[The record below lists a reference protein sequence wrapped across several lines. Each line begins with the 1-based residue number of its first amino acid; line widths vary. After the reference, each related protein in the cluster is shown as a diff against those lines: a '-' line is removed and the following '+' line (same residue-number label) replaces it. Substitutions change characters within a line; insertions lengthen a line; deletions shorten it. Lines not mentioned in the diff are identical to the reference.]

1 MDALLQLQQQS
12 MSFVDF
18 IYNMFNLYTTSR
30 SFSQQYDTLKYGV
43 CCVITLK
50 LYSLNW
56 LPGHYCIFATYFSL
70 SAVLCNS
77 ERNKCF
83 LSISDLLTN
92 LSGLFKNCP
101 LKSLHSCQVDTG
113 STFNKQIVML
123 FKPLMCIQNSI
134 WPQAFP
140 AKSETSLTS
149 SFWSDRV
156 LLMSSLRIQFPNQLC
171 TCLAVTSPR
180 PHFTHL
186 CIWML
191 YEVPKRYQ
199 ISICHIYHFSFFPR
213 AGLTS
218 WKIKLRCFNL
228 ICSQIRASW
237 ICFLHLPGFSEL
249 FSSIF

>member
-56 LPGHYCIFATYFSL
+56 LPGHYCIFATYSSL

-83 LSISDLLTN
+83 RSISALLTN

-123 FKPLMCIQNSI
+123 FKPLVCIQNSI
-134 WPQAFP
+134 WPQAFLQNLKP
-140 AKSETSLTS
+140 HSRHLFDLTECYWWVASEYSFLTGCALA
-149 SFWSDRV
+149 
-156 LLMSSLRIQFPNQLC
+156 LL
-171 TCLAVTSPR
+171 
-180 PHFTHL
+180 
-186 CIWML
+186 
-191 YEVPKRYQ
+191 
-199 ISICHIYHFSFFPR
+199 
-213 AGLTS
+213 
-218 WKIKLRCFNL
+218 
-228 ICSQIRASW
+228 
-237 ICFLHLPGFSEL
+237 
-249 FSSIF
+249 